1 MKTITEILGGAQILL
16 AVSFDLQSS
25 FEEYLNNEQR
35 SFLSVLRIL
44 DEALPF
50 DDLSNIRGRPSYR
63 TRAFLRAFF
72 AMSFFRIPTMEDLR
86 KRLNADPNLR
96 MICGF
101 SHVPSLATF
110 SRRLAL
116 YAKNDLLN
124 TLFDDIIR
132 TYLSN
137 KLIGHISRDST
148 AISAREKAINT
159 KSEVKE
165 EPKKRGRPRK
175 GEIRPEKEPSV
186 LEKQIHQSSDKSLS
200 DINKQ
205 CAWGAKK
212 NSQGNMSY
220 WKGYKIHLDVTD
232 FGIPVTAIITGANV
246 HDSQLAIPMEQITGR
261 KITYLYSLMDAAY
274 DAEPIISVVKNG
286 NHVPLID
293 QNKRRKQA
301 RPSFSEC
308 EKKRYSI
315 RTTVERANSHLKDW
329 FIPNRIC
336 VRGYKKT
343 SFILMC
349 GIINLTVVKILQY
362 YILPEL
368 QKTA

>member
-1 MKTITEILGGAQILL
+1 
-16 AVSFDLQSS
+16 
-25 FEEYLNNEQR
+25 
-35 SFLSVLRIL
+35 
-44 DEALPF
+44 
-50 DDLSNIRGRPSYR
+50 
-63 TRAFLRAFF
+63 
-72 AMSFFRIPTMEDLR
+72 
-86 KRLNADPNLR
+86 

-101 SHVPSLATF
+101 SHVPSLSTF
-110 SRRLAL
+110 SRRLDL

-137 KLIGHISRDST
+137 KLIGYISRDST

-186 LEKQIHQSSDKSLS
+186 LERQIHQSSDKFLS

-220 WKGYKIHLDVTD
+220 WKGYKIHLDVMD
-232 FGIPVTAIITGANV
+232 FGIPVTVIITGANV
-246 HDSQLAIPMEQITGR
+246 HDSQLAIPMERITSK

-274 DAEPIISVVKNG
+274 DAEQIISVVKEG

-301 RPSFSEC
+301 RPSFTDC
-308 EKKRYSI
+308 EKND
-315 RTTVERANSHLKDW
+315 TQLE
-329 FIPNRIC
+329 
-336 VRGYKKT
+336 
-343 SFILMC
+343 
-349 GIINLTVVKILQY
+349 
-362 YILPEL
+362 LPL
-368 QKTA
+368 NG